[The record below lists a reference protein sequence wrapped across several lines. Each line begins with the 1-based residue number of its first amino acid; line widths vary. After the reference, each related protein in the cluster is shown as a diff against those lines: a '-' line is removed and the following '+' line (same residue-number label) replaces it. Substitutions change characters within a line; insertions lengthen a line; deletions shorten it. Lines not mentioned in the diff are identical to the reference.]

1 MSKWYILHVR
11 TGQEEKIKK
20 MLLNQ
25 ENQEEGA
32 ESVIKQVIIPKEEV
46 SEISQGEKKIKSRR
60 FWPGYM
66 LIEIDDVG
74 NNEIVWHMIRTT
86 TGVLGFLGAG
96 KNPVPLSEEE
106 TAKILNE
113 VEERKGKPTP
123 KVEFSAGDKV
133 EITDGPFINFS
144 GVVEEVHQDRE
155 RLKVSVS
162 IFGRA
167 TPVEL
172 SYWQVEKI

>member
-11 TGQEEKIKK
+11 TGQEDKIKK

-25 ENQEEGA
+25 EEGT
-32 ESVIKQVIIPKEEV
+32 ENLIKQVVIPKEEV
-46 SEISQGEKKIKSRR
+46 SEILQGEKKIKSRR

-66 LIEIDDVG
+66 LVEIDDEG
-74 NNEIVWHMIRTT
+74 NNEEVWHMIRKT

-106 TAKILNE
+106 TERILNE
-113 VEERKGKPTP
+113 VEERKSKPTP
-123 KVEFSAGDKV
+123 KIEFSVGDKV
-133 EITDGPFINFS
+133 EITDGPFVNFS

>member
-11 TGQEEKIKK
+11 TGQENKIKE

-25 ENQEEGA
+25 EEDVKNM
-32 ESVIKQVIIPKEEV
+32 IKQVVIPKEEV
-46 SEISQGEKKIKSRR
+46 SEIVQGEKKIKSRR
-60 FWPGYM
+60 FWPGYI
-66 LIEIDDVG
+66 LVEIDDEG
-74 NNEIVWHMIRTT
+74 NNEIVWHMIRKT

-106 TAKILNE
+106 TERILRE
-113 VEERKGKPTP
+113 VEERKSKPTP
-123 KVEFSAGDKV
+123 KVKFNVGDKV
-133 EITDGPFINFS
+133 EITDGPFVHFS
-144 GVVEEVHQDRE
+144 GVVEEVQQDRE

-172 SYWQVEKI
+172 NSWQVEKI

>member
-25 ENQEEGA
+25 EEEGVV
-32 ESVIKQVIIPKEEV
+32 SMIKQIVIPKEEV
-46 SEISQGEKKIKSRR
+46 SEILQGEKKIKSRR

-66 LIEIDDVG
+66 LVEINDEG
-74 NNEIVWHMIRTT
+74 NNEEVWHMIRKT

-96 KNPVPLSEEE
+96 KSPVPLSEEE
-106 TAKILNE
+106 TAKILSE
-113 VEERKGKPTP
+113 VEERKSKPTP
-123 KVEFSAGDKV
+123 KIEFSVGDKV
-133 EITDGPFINFS
+133 EITDGPFVNFS

>member
-1 MSKWYILHVR
+1 MGRWYILHVR
-11 TGQEEKIKK
+11 TGQEDKVRK

-25 ENQEEGA
+25 QEET
-32 ESVIKQVIIPKEEV
+32 EIIKQVIIPKEEV
-46 SEISQGEKKIKSRR
+46 SEIYRGEKKIKTRR
-60 FWPGYM
+60 FWPGYI
-66 LIEIDDVG
+66 LIEIDEQQE
-74 NNEIVWHMIRTT
+74 NEIVWHKIRKTP
-86 TGVLGFLGAG
+86 GVLGFLGAG
-96 KNPVPLSEEE
+96 QNPVPLSQEEAE
-106 TAKILNE
+106 KILNE
-113 VEERKGKPTP
+113 LEEKKSKPTP
-123 KVEFSAGDKV
+123 KVEFNVGDKV

-144 GVVEEVHQDRE
+144 GIVEEVYHNTQ

>member
-20 MLLNQ
+20 MLLS
-25 ENQEEGA
+25 QEEDV
-32 ESVIKQVIIPKEEV
+32 ENLIKQVVIPKEEV
-46 SEISQGEKKIKSRR
+46 SEILQGEKKIKSRR

-66 LIEIDDVG
+66 LVEIDDEG
-74 NNEIVWHMIRTT
+74 DNEVVWHTIRKT

-96 KNPVPLSEEE
+96 KNPVPLSGEE
-106 TAKILNE
+106 ASKILSE
-113 VEERKGKPTP
+113 VEERKSKPTP
-123 KVEFSAGDKV
+123 KIEYGVGDKV
-133 EITDGPFINFS
+133 EITDGPFVNFS
-144 GVVEEVHQDRE
+144 GVVEEVQQDRE

>member
-1 MSKWYILHVR
+1 MGKWYILHVR

-20 MLLNQ
+20 ILLNQ
-25 ENQEEGA
+25 EEGV
-32 ESVIKQVIIPKEEV
+32 ENVIKQVIIPKEEV

-66 LIEIDDVG
+66 LIEIDDAG
-74 NNEIVWHMIRTT
+74 NNEIVWHMIRKT

-106 TAKILNE
+106 AEKILNE
-113 VEERKGKPTP
+113 VAERKGKPTP
-123 KVEFSAGDKV
+123 KVEFSVGDKV
-133 EITDGPFINFS
+133 EITDGPFVNFS

-172 SYWQVEKI
+172 NYWQVEKI